1 MKKTIGAFEKVSF
14 PDFELLNIVAKIDT
28 GATSGSLHA
37 TNIKR
42 VKLATGESAVRFRP
56 YGNRPAVIAS
66 SFVYKMVRSSNG
78 ESSMRYVIP
87 TTVVIQGVQYP
98 IEISLA
104 DRTLMKKGVL
114 IGRRFLRSHG
124 FIVDPKRGTKYRGE
138 VTI

>member
-1 MKKTIGAFEKVSF
+1 MKKIIGSFEKVSF
-14 PDFELLNIVAKIDT
+14 PDFGLFNIVAKIDT

-37 TNIKR
+37 THIKK
-42 VKLATGESAVRFRP
+42 VKLATGGTAVRFKP
-56 YGNRPAVIAS
+56 YGTRPAVIAS
-66 SFVYKMVRSSNG
+66 SFDYKMVRSSNG

-87 TTVVIQGVQYP
+87 TTVIIEGVQYP

-114 IGRRFLRSHG
+114 LGRRFLRSHG

-138 VTI
+138 VK